1 MSRQWD
7 QTMQD
12 IPGRNIS
19 TPQLTRYLASLM
31 AARAG
36 SITCNGDPLSPE
48 EAASAFLPAFLR
60 AGDARLIE
68 AFGGPSALSLELT
81 PDTASLIGLRLSDA
95 ARLPV
100 SVTLLSLLD
109 VIEEHRSEAGG
120 LELWPMAQEWGAF
133 ADEHEHAAISSPTV
147 R

>member
-1 MSRQWD
+1 
-7 QTMQD
+7 MQN
-12 IPGRNIS
+12 IPGRSIS

-36 SITCNGDPLSPE
+36 NITCNGEPLSVE
-48 EAASAFLPAFLR
+48 EAANAFLPAFLR

-68 AFGGPSALSLELT
+68 AFGGPTALSLEIT
-81 PDTASLIGLRLSDA
+81 PDAGSFLGLRLPDA

-100 SVTLLSLLD
+100 SLTLLSMLD
-109 VIEEHRSEAGG
+109 VIEEHRTEAGG
-120 LELWPMAQEWGAF
+120 LELWPMAQTWGALV
-133 ADEHEHAAISSPTV
+133 DEHEHVASSTPAM